1 VTDNH
6 EMRKQGTGRNPLFKK
21 RWFSDAVIIICVRWY
36 LRFRLSYRDLASI
49 AAELGIA
56 VAPST
61 ILRWV
66 VRYTG
71 EFIRRWA
78 AFELMVGRSWR
89 ADETYIKVSGG
100 WMFLYRAVD
109 ERGRTVASYLS
120 RTRDQTAARTFFRQ
134 ALKRHGEPRSITLDG
149 FEPSHCA
156 LRRMG
161 MRNEFNL
168 RWENPVKIR
177 CCKYLNNIVE
187 QDHRRVKFRVS
198 AMLGFKSF
206 ENARIVIAGI
216 ELIQK
221 LKKGQYGVPYNFGI
235 SSLDIWTNV
244 LAA

>member
-1 VTDNH
+1 
-6 EMRKQGTGRNPLFKK
+6 MRKQGSGRNASFVK
-21 RWFSDAVIIICVRWY
+21 RWFSDDVIIMCVRWY
-36 LRFRLSYRDLASI
+36 LRFRLSYRDLTSI

-66 VRYTG
+66 IRYTG
-71 EFIRRWA
+71 EFVRRWEP
-78 AFELMVGRSWR
+78 FEMVVGRSWHS
-89 ADETYIKVSGG
+89 DETYIKVKGV

-109 ERGRTVASYLS
+109 ERGRTVSSYLS
-120 RTRDQTAARTFFRQ
+120 RTRDQTAARNFFRQ

-149 FEPSHCA
+149 FEPSHTA

-161 MRNEFNL
+161 MRNEFNFQ
-168 RWENPVKIR
+168 WNNPVKIR

-206 ENARIVIAGI
+206 RNARIVIAGI
-216 ELIQK
+216 ELLQK
-221 LKKGQYGVPYNFGI
+221 LKKGQYGVPYSCGM

>member
-1 VTDNH
+1 
-6 EMRKQGTGRNPLFKK
+6 MRKQGTGRNPLFTK
-21 RWFSDAVIIICVRWY
+21 RWFADEVIITCVRWY

-56 VAPST
+56 VSPST

-71 EFIRRWA
+71 EFVSRWSP
-78 AFELMVGRSWR
+78 FELVVGRSWR
-89 ADETYIKVSGG
+89 ADETYIKVKGV

-109 ERGRTVASYLS
+109 AHGRTVASYLS
-120 RTRDQTAARTFFRQ
+120 RTRDQAAARIFFRQ
-134 ALKRHGEPRSITLDG
+134 AMKRHGEPRSITLDG

-161 MRNEFNL
+161 MRNEFNFFGVDPL
-168 RWENPVKIR
+168 KIR
-177 CCKYLNNIVE
+177 SSKYLNNIVE
-187 QDHRRVKFRVS
+187 QDHRRIKFRVS

-221 LKKGQYGVPYNFGI
+221 LKKGQYGVPYRFGML
-235 SSLDIWTNV
+235 SRDIWSNV
-244 LAA
+244 LGA